1 MNFDPK
7 IPYKVPPLTIERLK
21 VVQSSMTPEI
31 TEANIAIAQIK
42 GFLRGLPQSSAALM
56 NPLFVKEA
64 VESSEI
70 ENINTTLLEVMQRQV
85 APDIESKTGSQLVV
99 NYTMASLWASRN
111 LEKIGLISRLVTG
124 IQHKLIPDGV
134 EGYRRL
140 QVVIGDGRGKVHYT
154 PPKASDI
161 PELISDWEKLV
172 NNSKGIDPL
181 VVAAAAHYQF
191 EAIHPFEDGNGRTG
205 RMLINLQMV
214 HAGLLDVP
222 VVHISQYINAN
233 KASYYRLLRETT
245 SDNKLEDFVRFM
257 LKAFTT
263 QANHSFALLQR
274 VQELQVE
281 YKHEMRSKLPS
292 IYSHELL
299 DAIFSRPVQTPV
311 RLAKDTGLH
320 YVTTSK
326 YLKKLEEAGLL
337 TSTKQGKYMYYVND
351 RLLELIEQRG
361 HMMPKKAAIVE
372 TVVVENEEG

>member
-1 MNFDPK
+1 MSFDPK
-7 IPYKVPPLTIERLK
+7 IPYKVPPLKADTLK
-21 VVQSSMTPEI
+21 QIQMTLTPEV

-42 GFLRGLPQSSAALM
+42 GFLRGLPQSGVSLM

-70 ENINTTLLEVMQRQV
+70 ENINTTLLEVMQRQI
-85 APDIESKTGSQLVV
+85 APDIDSKSGSQLVV
-99 NYTMASLWASRN
+99 NYTMASLWAAQN
-111 LEKIGLISRLVTG
+111 LDKLGLISRLITG
-124 IQHKLIPDGV
+124 IQHKLIPGGV

-140 QVVIGDGRGKVHYT
+140 RVVIGDGRGKVHYT

-172 NNSKGIDPL
+172 NNSNTIDPL
-181 VVAAAAHYQF
+181 VIAAAAHYQF

-214 HAGLLDVP
+214 HAGLLDIP
-222 VVHISQYINAN
+222 VVHISQYINTH
-233 KASYYRLLRETT
+233 KTSYYRLLRETT
-245 SDNKLEDFVRFM
+245 SQGKLEDFVRFM

-263 QANHSFALLQR
+263 QADHSFALLQR
-274 VQELQVE
+274 VQSLRHE
-281 YKHEMRSKLPS
+281 YKQEIRSKLPT

-299 DAIFSRPVQTPV
+299 DALFSRPVQTPV

-326 YLKKLEEAGLL
+326 YLKKLEGAGLL

-361 HMMPKKAAIVE
+361 HMKPKKAAIVE
-372 TVVVENEEG
+372 TVVVEEEEN

>member
-1 MNFDPK
+1 MTFDPK
-7 IPYKVPPLTIERLK
+7 VPYKVPPLEASELK
-21 VVQSSMTPEI
+21 DIQLHLAKEL

-42 GFLRGLPQSSAALM
+42 GFLRGLPQSSSALM
-56 NPLFVKEA
+56 SPLFVKEA

-85 APDIESKTGSQLVV
+85 APDIESKSGSQLVV

-111 LEKIGLISRLVTG
+111 LEKIGLISRLITG

-140 QVVIGDGRGKVHYT
+140 QVVIGDGRGTVHYT

-161 PELISDWEKLV
+161 PELITDWEKLV
-172 NNSKGIDPL
+172 NNSDDIDPL
-181 VVAAAAHYQF
+181 VLAAAAHYHF

-205 RMLINLQMV
+205 RMLINLHMV
-214 HAGLLDVP
+214 HSGLLDVP
-222 VVHISQYINAN
+222 VVHISQYINTH
-233 KASYYRLLRETT
+233 KSRYYKLLRQTT
-245 SDNKLEDFVRFM
+245 SEGQLREFVAFM

-274 VQELQVE
+274 IQDLRME
-281 YKHEMRSKLPS
+281 YKHQIRNTLPG
-292 IYSHELL
+292 IYSHELI

-326 YLKKLEEAGLL
+326 HLKKLEEAGLL
-337 TSTKQGKYMYYVND
+337 TSSKQGRHMYYINH
-351 RLLELIEQRG
+351 RLLELIENKG
-361 HMMPKKAAIVE
+361 HMKPKKAAVAE
-372 TVVVENEEG
+372 TRVVGEDS